1 VGRSE
6 VEIRAREFD
15 VMRSTGKVIPLVS
28 GEDRLRDE
36 LMTARAILRNAID
49 GPVDKNLLELISD
62 LAEDLK
68 KAVRNYRSS
77 GRAA

>member
-1 VGRSE
+1 MRRS
-6 VEIRAREFD
+6 
-15 VMRSTGKVIPLVS
+15 SGKVIPLLRA
-28 GEDRLRDE
+28 EDRLRDE

-49 GPVDKNLLELISD
+49 GPVDEGLLELISD
-62 LAEDLK
+62 LADDLK

>member
-1 VGRSE
+1 MR
-6 VEIRAREFD
+6 
-15 VMRSTGKVIPLVS
+15 RSTGKVIPLLRA
-28 GEDRLRDE
+28 EDRLRDE

-62 LAEDLK
+62 LADDLK

>member
-1 VGRSE
+1 MR
-6 VEIRAREFD
+6 
-15 VMRSTGKVIPLVS
+15 RSTGKVIPLLRA
-28 GEDRLRDE
+28 EDRLRDE

-49 GPVDKNLLELISD
+49 GPVDKNLLELIED
-62 LAEDLK
+62 LADDLK

>member
-1 VGRSE
+1 MRRS
-6 VEIRAREFD
+6 A
-15 VMRSTGKVIPLVS
+15 GKVIPLLRA
-28 GEDRLRDE
+28 EDRLRDE

-49 GPVDKNLLELISD
+49 GPVDTNLLELISD
-62 LAEDLK
+62 LADDLK